1 MFVLFFSERLQSE
14 ISDLRIQLEVVASQ
28 RDNALL
34 QLADRQD
41 EAEKANRSLLNLQQ
55 VLQHFQQGEKCYSN
69 ATQNLITRYYLAITV
84 LEIKYVR
91 KAL

>member
-69 ATQNLITRYYLAITV
+69 ATQNLTTRYYLAITV